1 MMKYVPLIGVVFA
14 VLVLIGGIR
23 SEATAGAQVAASVV
37 KGNLAVPS
45 SGLLVKIK
53 HKKQHNK
60 NNKNH
65 NDDND
70 DQSSSDNQD
79 NAGLSDCTIIQPGG
93 GGGCTV
99 GRKWVCETMK
109 SGAKCCG
116 CVVDKNAPP
125 PKKVDAKP
133 QLLLFACTSNVRVPD
148 GREFA
153 DRKSKIGAANDT
165 EARMIYMSRLGPGV
179 VLLGAVTCIE
189 SSSN

>member
-1 MMKYVPLIGVVFA
+1 MKYLPLIAF
-14 VLVLIGGIR
+14 VLIVLILSGGLR
-23 SEATAGAQVAASVV
+23 SEATAGAQVAASMVN
-37 KGNLAVPS
+37 GNLAVRS

-53 HKKQHNK
+53 RKKQHNK
-60 NNKNH
+60 NH
-65 NDDND
+65 DDNDDND
-70 DQSSSDNQD
+70 DQSSSGNQD
-79 NAGLSDCTIIQPGG
+79 NAALSECTIIQPGG

-99 GRKWVCETMK
+99 GLKWVCETMK

-116 CVVDKNAPP
+116 CVVDKNAAP

-153 DRKSKIGAANDT
+153 DRKAKIGAANDT
-165 EARMIYMSRLGPGV
+165 EARMIYMARLGQGV
-179 VLLGAVTCIE
+179 VLLGPVTCMQ

>member
-1 MMKYVPLIGVVFA
+1 MKQLAIAFA
-14 VLVLIGGIR
+14 AILSCCFPSLGF
-23 SEATAGAQVAASVV
+23 TANSSPGSVYLSGPVADLFVEV
-37 KGNLAVPS
+37 KN
-45 SGLLVKIK
+45 
-53 HKKQHNK
+53 KQNK
-60 NNKNH
+60 NKGGV
-65 NDDND
+65 
-70 DQSSSDNQD
+70 NQD
-79 NAGLSDCTIIQPGG
+79 DTALSECTIIQPGG

-99 GRKWVCETMK
+99 GLKWVCQTMK
-109 SGAKCCG
+109 SGNKCCG

-165 EARMIYMSRLGPGV
+165 EARMIYMARLGQGV
-179 VLLGAVTCIE
+179 VLLGPVTCLQ